1 MAAVITADEAA
12 PRETELHRG
21 IGSRQLGMIAIGG
34 AIGTGLFFASGSAIS
49 QAGPGGAMLAYAIM
63 GFAVYCMMQ
72 SLGEMA
78 TQLPIRG
85 SFETYAERFVDPSLG
100 FAVGWNY
107 WFSWAITLA
116 AELVAGSLIVKF
128 WFPHSNSTFW
138 ALGFFALLL
147 ALNLLSVKAYAEA
160 EYWFASIKVATVL
173 IFLLVGALMIAGL
186 LGGHNGGFA
195 NWTLAD
201 SKTGTRAPFVGGLSS
216 MLLVFL
222 VAGFAFQGTESVGLA
237 AAETDDPGR
246 NVPKAIRSVFWRIL
260 LVLHRLDPGGRHPD
274 QLHQSRSLHGD
285 EGHVALSPFTMVF
298 QQLPRFGF
306 YAASL
311 MNAVILSAV
320 LSCGNSSMYVASRM
334 LYAMAHSGKAPRVF
348 GRVNARG
355 VPTAALLVTGA
366 VSATA
371 FFSTFVGDQKIYQI
385 FYNASGLSGFLIWLG
400 IAICHLRFRKAW
412 VAQGR
417 SLDALKFKAQ
427 VLSLWTLAGVDPVRH
442 RAVRRQHRRVPGAG
456 IFLVR
461 FHHRLPDDPRLRG
474 ALSRPQVLVQD
485 ASCAARGLQF
495 RDGVT
500 AAVRLSQKIPFD
512 DARGLPAE
520 YLHVPLPGHHPFLQM
535 ELFGGCGQVTA
546 DLDGAVPIAA
556 LPSVHVLQLHAAA
569 GRVAF
574 GDLDDPL
581 R

>member
-1 MAAVITADEAA
+1 VAAVITADEAA
-12 PRETELHRG
+12 PGQTELHRG

-63 GFAVYCMMQ
+63 GVAVYCMMQ

-173 IFLLVGALMIAGL
+173 IFLLVGGLMIAGM

-201 SKTGTRAPFVGGLSS
+201 ARTGTHAPFVGGLSS

-237 AAETDDPGR
+237 AAETSDPAR

-260 LVLHRLDPGGRHPD
+260 LFYIGSILVVGTLISYTNPD
-274 QLHQSRSLHGD
+274 LLHGD

-366 VSATA
+366 VSAMA

-417 SLDALKFKAQ
+417 SLNDLKFKARFFPYGP
-427 VLSLWTLAGVDPVRH
+427 WLAL
-442 RAVRRQHRRVPGAG
+442 
-456 IFLVR
+456 ILFLVVL
-461 FHHRLPDDPRLRG
+461 FGANIGVFQAPVFSWFDFITGYLMIPVFVALYLGHKLWCKTRL
-474 ALSRPQVLVQD
+474 
-485 ASCAARGLQF
+485 
-495 RDGVT
+495 
-500 AAVRLSQKIPFD
+500 VRLEDCNF
-512 DARGLPAE
+512 E
-520 YLHVPLPGHHPFLQM
+520 M
-535 ELFGGCGQVTA
+535 E
-546 DLDGAVPIAA
+546 
-556 LPSVHVLQLHAAA
+556 
-569 GRVAF
+569 
-574 GDLDDPL
+574 
-581 R
+581 

>member
-12 PRETELHRG
+12 PGQTELHRG

-63 GFAVYCMMQ
+63 GVAVYCMMQ

-173 IFLLVGALMIAGL
+173 IFLLVGGLMIAGM

-201 SKTGTRAPFVGGLSS
+201 PRTGTHAPFVGGLSS

-237 AAETDDPGR
+237 AAETSDPGR

-260 LVLHRLDPGGRHPD
+260 LFYIGSILVVGTLISYTNPD
-274 QLHQSRSLHGD
+274 LLHGD

-298 QQLPRFGF
+298 QHLPRFGF

-366 VSATA
+366 VSAMA

-417 SLDALKFKAQ
+417 SLNDLKFKARFFPYGP
-427 VLSLWTLAGVDPVRH
+427 WLAL
-442 RAVRRQHRRVPGAG
+442 
-456 IFLVR
+456 ILFLVVL
-461 FHHRLPDDPRLRG
+461 FGANIGVFQAPVFSWFDFITGYLMIPVFVALYLGHKLWCKTRL
-474 ALSRPQVLVQD
+474 
-485 ASCAARGLQF
+485 
-495 RDGVT
+495 
-500 AAVRLSQKIPFD
+500 VRLEDCNF
-512 DARGLPAE
+512 E
-520 YLHVPLPGHHPFLQM
+520 M
-535 ELFGGCGQVTA
+535 E
-546 DLDGAVPIAA
+546 
-556 LPSVHVLQLHAAA
+556 
-569 GRVAF
+569 
-574 GDLDDPL
+574 
-581 R
+581 